1 MAQSVEKV
9 YAEALFELCSEDG
22 SLESV
27 NEELCGIR
35 AALDENK
42 DIVKLLSAPTLS
54 NDEKHGIISS
64 VFKGRVSDTVY
75 NFISLLTDKS
85 RLTYFDGICE
95 EFRNLYNEAF
105 NIAEIT
111 VTTAAPLKTW
121 LKEKLVAKLESV
133 LNKKVILTEKLSPS
147 ILGGIVVNYGN
158 VQMDSSLK
166 TRLEKIRAQ
175 IDSVMA

>member
-1 MAQSVEKV
+1 MQ
-9 YAEALFELCSEDG
+9 
-22 SLESV
+22 
-27 NEELCGIR
+27 
-35 AALDENK
+35 
-42 DIVKLLSAPTLS
+42 
-54 NDEKHGIISS
+54 
-64 VFKGRVSDTVY
+64 
-75 NFISLLTDKS
+75 
-85 RLTYFDGICE
+85 
-95 EFRNLYNEAF
+95 
-105 NIAEIT
+105 
-111 VTTAAPLKTW
+111 APLKTW